1 MTRKSD
7 PDARGFSIR
16 EIGYLSKLPAVEHVT
31 RGRIVYSEDFKIHC
45 VRRYLAGESPA
56 RIFRRAGLD
65 SSLIGYKRIERCIA
79 RWKNVYGNDER
90 VRNSNADET
99 LFDVPQDQRW
109 VPPIGTELP
118 DVELDFSD
126 FDSDLIGYS
135 IASHGGR
142 REAPG
147 NRNRNVY
154 ELIIMQQAR
163 RIDALEREVDA
174 LKAQQRSTVPAA
186 ALAV

>member
-79 RWKNVYGNDER
+79 RWKSVYGN
-90 VRNSNADET
+90 